1 MLSDKELSELA
12 KQIIKAE
19 KIIQDNKNQEAV
31 KMAQQ
36 FIEKTTE
43 SLTLKDM
50 LKLDDLIIKS
60 LL

>member
-1 MLSDKELSELA
+1 MLSDKELSKLA

>member
-1 MLSDKELSELA
+1 MLSDKELSKLA

-43 SLTLKDM
+43 SVTLKDM

>member
-1 MLSDKELSELA
+1 MLSDKELSKLA

-43 SLTLKDM
+43 SLTLEDM

>member
-1 MLSDKELSELA
+1 MLSDKELSRLA